1 MLTLT
6 KENYETTV
14 GDNEIVVI
22 DFWANWCAPC
32 AEFAP
37 IFEKTSEK
45 YSELTFAKLNCHE
58 ETGISDHYFIQ
69 NTPTTVLLKDN
80 TVIFKKP
87 GVLSEEELADLIEQ
101 TKAMDMEEF
110 RAAKAAE
117 KAARR
122 AARQQK

>member
-1 MLTLT
+1 MITLT
-6 KENYETTV
+6 KENYDETLQS
-14 GDNEIVVI
+14 EIVVI

-45 YSELTFAKLNCHE
+45 YPELTFAKLNCHE

-69 NTPTTVLLKDN
+69 NTPTTVLMKDK

-87 GVLSEEELADLIEQ
+87 GVLSEEELVGMIEQ
-101 TKAMDMEEF
+101 AKATDMAQF
-110 RAAKAAE
+110 RAQKAAE
-117 KAARR
+117 KEARR
-122 AARQQK
+122 AARKR